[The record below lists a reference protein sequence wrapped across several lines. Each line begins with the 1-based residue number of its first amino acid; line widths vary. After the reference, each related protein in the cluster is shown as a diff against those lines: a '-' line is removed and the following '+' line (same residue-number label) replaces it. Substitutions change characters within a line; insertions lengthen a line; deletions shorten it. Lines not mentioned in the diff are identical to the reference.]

1 MTSKAFWLAGAAV
14 LAMTSAAHAQSGS
27 RVGPIQ
33 VEEVVV
39 TAQKREGTVQSTPLA
54 VSAISGD
61 VLQQQN
67 VVDAGDLT
75 GKVPNLNIGQAGNEV
90 IISIRGVS
98 SAGVVPQRDPSV
110 AFHLDGVYLP
120 RPSGANSVFYDLERV
135 EVLRGPQGTLWGRNA
150 TAGSLNIITRKP
162 VNHFEAA
169 GEMLLGDYSRM
180 TAQGMYNFPIIDETL
195 AARAAFIINR
205 RDGYQK
211 NVTPGMPNLG
221 DAEEEAGRV
230 HMLFT
235 PGERLR
241 MLLSADYYHAGGAG
255 TGNVLIGNGPVSYI
269 KSGRSAPYRAE
280 TNTAGSI
287 NNKIWGVT
295 GEVTYSLDALDIVS
309 LTAYRA
315 DDQEVTSDNDATAT
329 GTSII
334 HYFNKNKTF
343 SQELRLASN
352 GDGPLKY
359 ILGAYYIKETNDD
372 NLYQYTNLARTAG
385 VVLLRPDRFAE
396 SWATFGQVDFDIT
409 DTLTIFG
416 GIRYSEDRKGNPV
429 GLTRPLGTT
438 INTFRPDAGSW
449 AKTTW
454 RLGADWDVT
463 PDNMVYG
470 SVSTG
475 YKAGGFTSNRNFG
488 PETLTAYELGSKNY
502 FLDRR
507 LLANF
512 SAFYYDYKDLQ
523 VVSLSPDESGVIR
536 ALTTN
541 AGVSTVWGLEFEG
554 RARITD
560 RLSFDA
566 SAGYL
571 DAKFDRYT
579 GAIDALYG
587 TVHDLSGNRLPRA
600 PRWNG
605 NLGVAYSIPL
615 ASGELTARASTRY
628 QSKVYFTEFNNR
640 DIRVAGTVL
649 NPYAQA
655 SQKGYTATDLSL
667 RYSADTDWYVEAFVD
682 NLEDEAVLLSVSSDS
697 ARNFFGS
704 YGAPRTF
711 GIKAGVK
718 LR

>member
-1 MTSKAFWLAGAAV
+1 MTSRAIWLAGAAV
-14 LAMTSAAHAQSGS
+14 FAMAGAAQAQS
-27 RVGPIQ
+27 RTPVQ

-54 VSAISGD
+54 VSAISGEM
-61 VLQQQN
+61 LQQQN

-75 GKVPNLNIGQAGNEV
+75 GRVPNLNIGQSGNEV

-169 GEMLLGDYSRM
+169 GELLLGDYSRM

-195 AARAAFIINR
+195 AARAAFIVNR

-211 NVTPGMPNLG
+211 NVVPGQPDLG
-221 DAEEEAGRV
+221 DADEAAGRI
-230 HMLFT
+230 HMLYT

-241 MLLSADYYHAGGAG
+241 MLGTVDFYHAGGAG
-255 TGNVLIGNGPVSYI
+255 TGNVLIGNGPVSYLAN
-269 KSGRSAPYRAE
+269 GRAAPYRAE
-280 TNTAGSI
+280 TNTAGRV

-295 GEVTYSLDALDIVS
+295 GEVTYALDALDIVS
-309 LTAYRA
+309 LTSYRA
-315 DDQEVTSDNDATAT
+315 DNQEVTSDIDATAV
-329 GTSII
+329 GTQTVF
-334 HYFNKNKTF
+334 YYNKNKTF

-372 NLYQYTNLARTAG
+372 NLFQYTNLPRTAG
-385 VVLLRPDRFAE
+385 VVLQRPDRFAE
-396 SWATFGQVDFDIT
+396 SWAVFGQADYNLT
-409 DTLTIFG
+409 DTLTIFA

-438 INTFRPDAGSW
+438 INTFRPDSGSW
-449 AKTTW
+449 DKTTW
-454 RLGADWDVT
+454 RVGADWEIT

-488 PETLTAYELGSKNY
+488 PETLTAYEVGSKNY

-507 LLANF
+507 LLANLA
-512 SAFYYDYKDLQ
+512 AFYYDYKDLQ
-523 VVSLSPDESGVIR
+523 VVSVQPDENGVVR

-541 AGVSTVWGLEFEG
+541 AGVSTVWGIEFEG

-560 RLSFDA
+560 ALSLDA
-566 SAGYL
+566 SVGYL
-571 DAKFDRYT
+571 DAKFDRYV
-579 GAIDALYG
+579 GAVDALYG
-587 TVHDLSGNRLPRA
+587 TVHDLSGNTLPRA

-605 NLGVAYSIPL
+605 NVGAAYSIPL
-615 ASGELTARASTRY
+615 SSGEITARASTRY
-628 QSKVYFTEFNNR
+628 QSKVYFTEFNDR
-640 DIRVAGTVL
+640 RIVVGGVSI
-649 NPYAQA
+649 NPYGQA
-655 SQKGYTATDLSL
+655 SQKSYTATDLSL
-667 RYSADTDWYVEAFVD
+667 RYSDHNDWYVEAFVD
-682 NLEDEAVLLSVSSDS
+682 NLEDEAVLVAVSTDS
-697 ARNFFGS
+697 ARNFFGNF
-704 YGAPRTF
+704 GAPRTF
-711 GIKAGVK
+711 GVKAGVK

>member
-1 MTSKAFWLAGAAV
+1 MTSKLIWLAGACV
-14 LAMTSAAHAQSGS
+14 LAMGGAAQAQG
-27 RVGPIQ
+27 VQ

-39 TAQKREGTVQSTPLA
+39 TAQKREGTVQATPLA

-162 VNHFEAA
+162 VMNQAEAA
-169 GEMLLGDYSRM
+169 GELLLGDYSRI
-180 TAQGMYNFPIIDETL
+180 TAQGMYNFPIIDDTL
-195 AARAAFIINR
+195 AARAAFIVNR
-205 RDGYQK
+205 RDGYQE
-211 NVTPGMPNLG
+211 NVAPGQPDLA
-221 DAEEEAGRV
+221 DAKEVAGRI

-241 MLLSADYYHAGGAG
+241 LLLSADYYHAGGAG

-269 KSGRSAPYRAE
+269 DSGRSAPYTAA
-280 TNTAGSI
+280 TNTAGRI
-287 NNKIWGVT
+287 DNTIWGVT
-295 GEVTYSLDALDIVS
+295 AEATYSLDALDIVS
-309 LTAYRA
+309 LTAYRV
-315 DDQEVTSDNDATAT
+315 DDQNVTADTDATAT
-329 GTSII
+329 GTVTTY
-334 HYFNKNKTF
+334 YFNYNKTF
-343 SQELRLASN
+343 SQELRLASS
-352 GDGPLKY
+352 GEGPLKY
-359 ILGAYYIKETNDD
+359 ILGAFYIKETNDD
-372 NLYQYTNLARTAG
+372 NLYQYTNLVRTAG
-385 VVLLRPDRFAE
+385 VVLQRPDRFAE
-396 SWATFGQVDFDIT
+396 SWAVFGQADYDLT
-409 DTLTIFG
+409 DSLTVFA

-429 GLTRPLGTT
+429 GLTRPIGTN

-454 RLGADWDVT
+454 RVGADWEIT

-470 SVSTG
+470 SVGTG

-488 PETLTAYELGSKNY
+488 PETLTAYEVGSKNY

-507 LLANF
+507 VLANL

-523 VVSLSPDESGVIR
+523 VVSLAPDESGVIR

-554 RARITD
+554 RALITEA
-560 RLSFDA
+560 LSVDA
-566 SAGYL
+566 SVGYL
-571 DAKFDRYT
+571 DATFDRYV
-579 GAIDALYG
+579 GAIDPLYG
-587 TVHDLSGNRLPRA
+587 TVQDLSGNRLPRA

-605 NLGVAYSIPL
+605 NIGVAYSIPL
-615 ASGELTARASTRY
+615 SSGHLTARISTRY
-628 QSKVYFTEFNNR
+628 QSEVFFTEFNDR
-640 DIRVAGTVL
+640 RITVGGVTI
-649 NPYAQA
+649 NPYRLA
-655 SQKGYTATDLSL
+655 SQDGYTSTDISL
-667 RYSADTDWYVEAFVD
+667 RYDDDGGWYLEAFAD
-682 NLEDEAVLLSVSSDS
+682 NLEDEAALVSVSSDS

-711 GIKAGVK
+711 GVKAGFK
-718 LR
+718 FR